1 MKITKEDTKKIENRI
16 KVIHRTVFKFMS
28 IYFFIAVLGFFIPL
42 AFLPKAGGRFR
53 GKISKP
59 FPEQIGE
66 VNYILIML
74 AIVIVITACILYLYN
89 YFGLKKDLKEQTK
102 IAFKATLQK
111 IIVYTNDF
119 GEETY
124 KAWLSPNKH
133 GLKKVEIKSDIIP
146 ESSLAIGAEA
156 EIKVSTHAKLPL
168 EVNISGNTPTV
179 SKSDIDRILKKLS
192 N

>member
-1 MKITKEDTKKIENRI
+1 
-16 KVIHRTVFKFMS
+16 MS

-59 FPEQIGE
+59 FPEEIGE

-102 IAFKATLQK
+102 IAFRATLQK

-146 ESSLAIGAEA
+146 ESSLAVGAEA

-179 SKSDIDRILKKLS
+179 SKSDIDR
-192 N
+192 